1 MKEFQNQQ
9 QKEKKD
15 SIFSYDD
22 DGVMLW
28 HGKRCE
34 SEECTPEELEEM
46 DKLLSEF
53 R

>member
-1 MKEFQNQQ
+1 
-9 QKEKKD
+9 
-15 SIFSYDD
+15 
-22 DGVMLW
+22 MLW

-34 SEECTPEELEEM
+34 SEQCTPEELEEM